1 MASISITRPP
11 PARGGRTS
19 RRSARRGSGPR
30 RRGPGRRDRSA
41 SHGDYTLRHARGG
54 SMKRL
59 VIVVVVVAV
68 LVANAQAQ
76 PRPAPPTK
84 PDGEMRW
91 ALYVTLAP
99 AWFDPGEVTGGFLTP
114 FWVLYALHDA
124 LVKPMPGNLMAPSLA
139 ESW

>member
-11 PARGGRTS
+11 PARGGRPF
-19 RRSARRGSGPR
+19 RRSARRASGPR
-30 RRGPGRRDRSA
+30 RSGPGRRDRRA
-41 SHGDYTLRHARGG
+41 SQGDYTLRHARGG

-59 VIVVVVVAV
+59 VIAVVVVAV
-68 LVANAQAQ
+68 LVASAQAQ

-99 AWFDPGEVTGGFLTP
+99 A
-114 FWVLYALHDA
+114 
-124 LVKPMPGNLMAPSLA
+124 
-139 ESW
+139 